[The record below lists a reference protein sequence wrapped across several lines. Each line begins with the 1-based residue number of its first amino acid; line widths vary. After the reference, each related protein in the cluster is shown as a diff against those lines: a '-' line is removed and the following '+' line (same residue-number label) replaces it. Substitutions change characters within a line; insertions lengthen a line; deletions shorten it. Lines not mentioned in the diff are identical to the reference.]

1 MCMEESTCKVCLCTR
16 AAADAMSKLFL
27 CVFVWFNF
35 FRHEDKWSLHL
46 KCSPNTWWSEHTA
59 GDEWW
64 GTGGGTGR
72 TGQEKKKEDN
82 YMCGWGEWIWGDE
95 WTLRKNWWRKS
106 ESEKNKGD
114 SGRTYRPRWKLKK
127 KESSGER
134 RRRRI
139 NRKRIG

>member
-72 TGQEKKKEDN
+72 TGQEKKKKIITCVDGVNEYEEMN
-82 YMCGWGEWIWGDE
+82 GHWERIDE
-95 WTLRKNWWRKS
+95 ERVSQK
-106 ESEKNKGD
+106 KNKGD
-114 SGRTYRPRWKLKK
+114 SGRTYRPRRKLKK

-134 RRRRI
+134 CRRCI